1 MTPSTSAWKGKTIRF
16 LAAQTISLLGS
27 SLVQYAIIWY
37 ITLTTSSGAMMTLS
51 TVCGFAP
58 QILISLFAGVWI
70 DRYPRRRII
79 VLADGM
85 IAAATLAL
93 AILFLTGLGSLWMLF
108 AALLVRSAGTGVQT
122 PAVNALIPQIVPR
135 EQLMRVNGVQ
145 STLSSITMLLSPA
158 ISGAILS
165 AASIEAIFLID
176 VVTAAIGIAI
186 TLTVD
191 VPFQPADRAESPL
204 RQIGRGFG
212 YLRGHLF
219 VRRLLLSQ
227 VAVLILISPSAFLT
241 PLMVSRTFGA
251 EVWYLT
257 ASEMTFSLGMVVGGL
272 LIAAWGG
279 FKSRIRTTLAA
290 GLLYGA
296 LMIGLGAAPVFWAY
310 LVCNLLIGITSP
322 CYNAPITVLIQERV
336 APEMHG
342 RVFSLM
348 QIASS
353 CALPL
358 GMVFFGPLADLA
370 PVQAILIGCGAAV
383 MVLIG
388 ALAVSRR
395 LEV

>member
-1 MTPSTSAWKGKTIRF
+1 MTPSTSPWKGRTVRF
-16 LAAQTISLLGS
+16 LTAQTISLLGS
-27 SLVQYAIIWY
+27 SLVQYAIIWH

-79 VLADGM
+79 MLADGM
-85 IAAATLAL
+85 IAAATLLL
-93 AILFLTGLGSLWMLF
+93 AILFLAGLGNVWLLF
-108 AALLVRSAGTGVQT
+108 AALMVRSAGAGVQT
-122 PAVNALIPQIVPR
+122 PAVSALIPQIVPQ
-135 EQLMRVNGVQ
+135 EHLMRVNGVQ
-145 STLSSITMLLSPA
+145 STLSSITLLLSPA

-165 AASIEAIFLID
+165 AASIEATFLID
-176 VVTAAIGIAI
+176 VVTAAAGIAI
-186 TLTVD
+186 TLTVP
-191 VPFQPADRAESPL
+191 VPFQPADRAESPI
-204 RQIGRGFG
+204 RQIGQGLR
-212 YLRGHLF
+212 YLREQRF

-227 VAVLILISPSAFLT
+227 MAVLILISPAAFLT

-257 ASEMTFSLGMVVGGL
+257 ASEMTFSLGMVAGGV

-279 FKSRIRTTLAA
+279 FRSRIHTTLAA

-310 LVCNLLIGITSP
+310 LACNLLIGVTSP

-358 GMVFFGPLADLA
+358 GMVFFGPLADWVS
-370 PVQAILIGCGAAV
+370 VQALLIGCGTAV
-383 MVLIG
+383 MLLIG